1 MISPLIDKFQNIYS
15 DMPEMNSTLWTDTR
29 FSDLG
34 EQVGELVNKTLEN
47 YPIVYTATKDE
58 IMKALGKSSQIR
70 ESYIFS
76 KHV

>member
-1 MISPLIDKFQNIYS
+1 MLSPLIDKFQNIYS

-58 IMKALGKSSQIR
+58 IMKALGKSDSGKVLPM
-70 ESYIFS
+70 FC
-76 KHV
+76 KAT